1 MVEKSTV
8 LFARLYV
15 ELFHELPPLPSDES
29 DGQTTTS
36 ERQFLRRCQ
45 IELESSSSPKTEQFP
60 LVYVDNST
68 YGRLIETV
76 RVLAEVFKNLKIT
89 EATRKRIIQAVE
101 LENNYNE
108 EVKLRK
114 EAEDALAR
122 KKEEVEMLERSL
134 ESYKKEQAKLQLEAQ
149 TLEHKHDAELQ
160 LRRETEIVVAV
171 ERDYMTWKDGATV
184 SIYNEQEE
192 LRKKAE
198 DELAMNKEEV
208 EAMEELVE
216 FWEEKFEAM
225 GKRLESYKEE
235 EVKYQSQVETLE
247 EKHEAELKLRKE
259 AEIALD
265 KERKG
270 LEGIKQLLETCII
283 EQDNLKSQ
291 VVTWKDMYDQESSV
305 RKETKDALSKEKQ
318 DLETVK
324 ALLKASRKE
333 ADAMRQERDD
343 ARKTAQELVTERQ
356 PPSSFLCP
364 ITQDVMKDPII
375 AADGFTYEAED
386 IKKWLSIGHKTSP
399 MTNLTLAHL
408 NLIPNRALRSAIEE
422 LV

>member
-89 EATRKRIIQAVE
+89 EATRKRIIQLHMNHILPPPEIKSSLCVSNRQLDLQAVE

-171 ERDYMTWKDGATV
+171 ERDYMTWKD
-184 SIYNEQEE
+184 
-192 LRKKAE
+192 
-198 DELAMNKEEV
+198 
-208 EAMEELVE
+208 
-216 FWEEKFEAM
+216 
-225 GKRLESYKEE
+225 
-235 EVKYQSQVETLE
+235 VETLE